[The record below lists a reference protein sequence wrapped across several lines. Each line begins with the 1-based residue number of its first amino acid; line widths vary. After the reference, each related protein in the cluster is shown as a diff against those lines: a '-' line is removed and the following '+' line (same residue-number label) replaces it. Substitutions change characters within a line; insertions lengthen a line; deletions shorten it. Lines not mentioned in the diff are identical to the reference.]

1 MAIAVTFKGV
11 TRNVQ
16 AITISSSQ
24 NSRDRC
30 TIRYI
35 VPLGGLVPTI
45 DDEVIVTESSTRIF
59 AGQIKQ
65 PTSTGLS
72 GSPTQQIEA
81 SVNIL
86 DFNELADRQ
95 VISLTLASGTLK
107 VAATALLAYLPGVTL
122 SMTPSG
128 PTLPSLT
135 YENVTVTAILDD
147 LCKNTGWLRNIS
159 YYKVLSFWEPGTWD
173 APWDV
178 AAGDGNTVG
187 DITVSRSRVDYANR
201 IIVRFSDV
209 ARKAYAYVWMPSGN
223 FANGETVT
231 VGSKTYTFQDTLT
244 DADGNVHISHV
255 NGAGS
260 LTNLGAAIRL
270 TGGDYAASMT
280 VHPQVTA
287 WENRADLLTVQAL
300 APGASGNS
308 IAVSDATANSSW
320 IGEGSVPMTTLLNGA
335 DEALTNLVTVNN
347 LTEQGLYDVY
357 TRVVDAPSIFSEVDA
372 LALGNHALAR
382 AIVVEETIT
391 YDTYRTGL
399 VVGMTQQIVI
409 PDREINASCLITDIN
424 WNMMPGNEMRR
435 SVTARAGTVYDGS
448 IWRDM
453 YQTWSG
459 TSSGGTTMSWGG
471 GVSVAA
477 PLRVVYTLG
486 GSRSLLATPATS
498 AWVPIAEWCPAK
510 ALESFEARV
519 RCWLWAAHAGIE
531 VQARLVS
538 GTDGVT
544 FGTVVPVVPEMDAVT
559 SQTPVER
566 SAAFTAGVNVYYRLE
581 VKPTTAGEGCGCLG
595 YLESA

>member
-16 AITISSSQ
+16 AISISSSQ

-30 TIRYI
+30 TIRYM

-59 AGQIKQ
+59 AGQVKQ
-65 PTSTGLS
+65 PTSAGLS
-72 GSPTQQIEA
+72 GTPTAQIEA

-95 VISLTLASGTLK
+95 VVTLTLAPGTLK
-107 VAATALLAYLPGVTL
+107 VAATILLAYLPGVTL
-122 SMTPSG
+122 NMAPSG

-135 YENVTVTAILDD
+135 YENVTVTTILDD

-159 YYKVLSFWEPGTWD
+159 YYKELSFWYPGTWN
-173 APWDV
+173 APWNV

-201 IIVRFSDV
+201 IIVRFSDT
-209 ARKAYAYVWMPSGN
+209 ARKAYAYVWMPTGN

-244 DADGNVHISHV
+244 DVDGNVHISHV

-287 WENRADLLTVQAL
+287 WENRSDLLTVQAL

-308 IAVSDATANSSW
+308 IAVSDTTANSSW
-320 IGEGSVPMTTLLNGA
+320 IGEGAVPMTALLNGA
-335 DEALTNLVTVNN
+335 DEALTNQVTVNN
-347 LTEQGLYDVY
+347 LTEQGLYNVY
-357 TRVVDAPSIFSEVDA
+357 ARVVDAPSIFTAADA
-372 LALGNHALAR
+372 TALGNHVLAR

-391 YDTYRTGL
+391 YDTYRSGL

-424 WNMMPGNEMRR
+424 WDMALGDEMRR

-459 TSSGGTTMSWGG
+459 TSSGGGTTASWGG
-471 GVSVAA
+471 GVSPAA
-477 PLRVVYTLG
+477 PSRISYALG
-486 GSRSLLATPATS
+486 GSRQLLVTPVTS
-498 AWVPIAEWCPAK
+498 SWVPIAEWCPVK
-510 ALESFEARV
+510 ATEAFEARV
-519 RCWLWAAHAGIE
+519 RCWIWALHAGIE

-538 GTDGVT
+538 GTDGIT
-544 FGTVVPVVPEMDAVT
+544 FGTFFTPMAAVT

-566 SAAFTAGVNVYYRLE
+566 SMTFTAGVNVYYRLE
-581 VKPTTAGEGCGCLG
+581 IKPTTAGEGCGCLG